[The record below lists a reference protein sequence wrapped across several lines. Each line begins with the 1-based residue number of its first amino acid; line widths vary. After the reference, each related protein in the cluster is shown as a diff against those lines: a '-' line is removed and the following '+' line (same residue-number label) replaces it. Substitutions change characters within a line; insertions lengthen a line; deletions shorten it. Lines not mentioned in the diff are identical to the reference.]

1 MHSDVIPREVVNSA
15 LRLNLPYFALACA
28 IAIAG
33 ASSLWLATLRSR
45 ERLLLWVGIFSVLY
59 AARLFAQNELVRDA
73 FNAPRAEYV
82 PIALSITYAIN
93 IPFALFAQELRGRG
107 WKASIVIWVWLCSG
121 LAVIAVPVS
130 LMLHELGWMRV
141 TNWVLVVGGTLLL
154 LSHVF
159 VARRAGNSLA
169 ASLLWP
175 LVLFGIC
182 VFLQNEVSPLM
193 V

>member
-1 MHSDVIPREVVNSA
+1 VHSDVIPREVVNSA

-33 ASSLWLATLRSR
+33 ACSLWLATLRSR
-45 ERLLLWVGIFSVLY
+45 DRLWLWVGIFSTFY
-59 AARLFAQNELVRDA
+59 AARLFAQNELVRDT
-73 FNAPRAEYV
+73 FNAPGAEYV

-93 IPFALFAQELRGRG
+93 IPFALFAQELLGRG
-107 WKASIVIWVWLCSG
+107 WKASIVTWVWLCSAF
-121 LAVIAVPVS
+121 AVIAVPAS
-130 LMLHELGWMRV
+130 FMLHELGWMRL

-169 ASLLWP
+169 ASLL
-175 LVLFGIC
+175 C
-182 VFLQNEVSPLM
+182 CSVFACSSRTRVSPLM